1 MHFKLFV
8 RKGSE
13 GMQNKTAIALGT
25 FDGVHKGHRAVLN
38 LSCDYEKRI
47 AVTFKESPKAHSGL
61 IMTAIDKCR
70 ILKNLGFNEILLL
83 EFEQVK
89 DMSAPEF
96 LDFLQKKYNPQLF
109 TCGFN
114 YRFGKNATGNTETL
128 KEFCKGNVIECKI
141 AESVSENGEIVSST
155 AIRKMLENGEI
166 EKANNLL
173 SEDFS
178 FCSKVIAGD
187 RRGRTID
194 FPTVNQ
200 KYPEELVQLKFG
212 VYKTKIAFDG
222 KEYKGIT
229 NIGIRP
235 TYKSDFVISE
245 THIIGFSGD
254 LYGKNLKI
262 IPLEFLRE
270 EKRFSSLC
278 ELKAQIDKDL
288 KYMRSK

>member
-1 MHFKLFV
+1 
-8 RKGSE
+8 
-13 GMQNKTAIALGT
+13 MQNKTAIALGT
-25 FDGVHKGHRAVLN
+25 FDGVHMGHRAVLD
-38 LSCDYEKRI
+38 LSCGYNNRV
-47 AVTFKESPKAHSGL
+47 AVTFEFPPKAVKNVNNRL
-61 IMTAIDKCR
+61 ITTVSDKCR

-89 DMSAPEF
+89 DMSDREF
-96 LDFLQKKYNPQLF
+96 LEFLQKKYNPQLI

-114 YRFGKNATGNTETL
+114 YRFGKNALGNTETL
-128 KEFCKGNVIECKI
+128 KEFCTKNRIDCKI
-141 AESVSENGEIVSST
+141 AEGISQNGEIISST
-155 AIRKMLENGEI
+155 VIRNLLEEGKI
-166 EKANNLL
+166 KKANSILT
-173 SEDFS
+173 EEFS
-178 FCSKVIAGD
+178 FCSRVISGD
-187 RRGRTID
+187 QRGRTIG

-212 VYKTKIAFDG
+212 VYKTKVAFNG

-262 IPLEFLRE
+262 IPQEFLRE
-270 EKRFSSLC
+270 EKSFSSID
-278 ELKAQIDKDL
+278 ELKAQINIDL
-288 KYMRSK
+288 KNIKEK